1 LISIL
6 IILLFTITI
15 VSLIFKNN
23 FYTKTH
29 EISDENI
36 TKDIV
41 SKEKIEAPNN
51 KENLKSASNEK
62 IEAPDNKENLKSASN
77 EIEKVKDETNLIKE
91 KKTELSD
98 QELEKILQERE
109 KQVRENSKFINMT
122 ESNKEIPDYIGL
134 VLAKII
140 SDENIDSKNLIL
152 NSFEE
157 VTWNTS
163 SLGCP
168 INGMFYA
175 QVITNGYKLNLL
187 KNNKTEEYHTDLMSN
202 YVNCTE
208 IKKSNI
214 NSTYNFVKE
223 HDLVDIKK
231 IELRLNDSDKSI
243 ASIEEK
249 EDINR
254 IIHSIDENITITQS
268 DNCEPNYKLIF
279 EKESSSI
286 EMLVYCD
293 ENPNYV
299 YVDESIIAGN
309 TILNIV
315 GEMLSTIEFP
325 GMPK

>member
-1 LISIL
+1 M
-6 IILLFTITI
+6 
-15 VSLIFKNN
+15 IFKNN

-41 SKEKIEAPNN
+41 SKEKIEAPN
-51 KENLKSASNEK
+51 
-62 IEAPDNKENLKSASN
+62 NKENLKSASN

-309 TILNIV
+309 SILNIV